1 MENEAET
8 GAAIAIENLLYQSAN
23 VQKSRFERNKA
34 GQALIHLNLA
44 VMAIDSTNFLD
55 NEADNETPGFMIAL
69 SRLDVTR
76 STFSSTKKEIVVE

>member
-1 MENEAET
+1 M
-8 GAAIAIENLLYQSAN
+8 LYQSARVLN
-23 VQKSRFERNKA
+23 SRFEKNKA

-55 NEADNETPGFMIAL
+55 NEAENETPGFKIAL

-76 STFSSTKKEIVVE
+76 STFSTTKVEEVEE